1 MKSEVMNFH
10 TTNFGWNYYV
20 RVFTN
25 GSIKFGRYQT
35 NGSQNSQH
43 EETVFVKPEK
53 IQIPNIDAYLEA
65 NKTEYPSSDMRIAAR
80 NECEWAMNHVQNQ
93 GKGWNK

>member
-1 MKSEVMNFH
+1 MR
-10 TTNFGWNYYV
+10 TTQN
-20 RVFTN
+20 TI
-25 GSIKFGRYQT
+25 SPLGRIYSLMRELIDAD
-35 NGSQNSQH
+35 SQNSQH

>member
-1 MKSEVMNFH
+1 MR
-10 TTNFGWNYYV
+10 TTQNTISPLGQIYSLM
-20 RVFTN
+20 REL
-25 GSIKFGRYQT
+25 IDAD
-35 NGSQNSQH
+35 SQNSQH